1 MDATTLRRARLN
13 AGRSLNDVAAA
24 SGIAASNLSAI
35 EHGRRLPTI
44 GTVDLI
50 TSAIG
55 VEFVLVPSRGRATV
69 ARASAAIGEA
79 ESSAPVAAYR
89 TFLQL
94 ADDLASV
101 NAFQRVLLAAEEP
114 LRIRSRWDD
123 AIAGLVEWRLTQAR
137 APLPDWV
144 AERDDVGEQL
154 WQPQRTAKSLPLGS
168 DPRRVPEPLRR
179 RGILIEEAEFAS
191 L

>member
-123 AIAGLVEWRLTQAR
+123 AIAGLVEWRLAQAR

-154 WQPQRTAKSLPLGS
+154 WEPQRTEKPLPLS
-168 DPRRVPEPLRR
+168 ADSRQVPEPLRR

>member
-35 EHGRRLPTI
+35 EHGRRIPTI

-55 VEFVLVPSRGRATV
+55 VEFVLVPSRGRVTV

-101 NAFQRVLLAAEEP
+101 NAFQQVLLAAEEP

-154 WQPQRTAKSLPLGS
+154 WEPQRTAKPLPLSS
-168 DPRRVPEPLRR
+168 DPREVPEPLRR